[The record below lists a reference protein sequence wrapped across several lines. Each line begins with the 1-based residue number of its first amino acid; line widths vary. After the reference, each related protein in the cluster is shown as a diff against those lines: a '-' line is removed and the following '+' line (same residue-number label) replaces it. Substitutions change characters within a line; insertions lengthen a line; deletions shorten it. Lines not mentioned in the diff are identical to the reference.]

1 MFSTNFIIF
10 ANMKHVITN
19 MDRLKF
25 ARKAMRETTHRVK
38 PMITKDKK
46 KEQDKR
52 SCRKFKW

>member
-1 MFSTNFIIF
+1 
-10 ANMKHVITN
+10 